1 MSKRRSSG
9 IKGCVILLLA
19 VACLVLAAVG
29 WAASELPRWASQNF
43 GSPSTRH
50 GWGMRVVLS
59 VQLYLQRYDLTQ
71 PLDAFGVEQD
81 FEVGLG
87 ESPIQV
93 GERLEQEGLIRN
105 AEAFRIYLVYSG
117 LDISLQ
123 AGKFKLSPA
132 WSAVQI
138 AQQMQDATPTEVTF
152 RLIAGWRLEE
162 VAAALPVNGVQIDP
176 QEFIQA
182 ARNPVGLGLTAN
194 WPEGISLEGYL
205 FPDTYQIKRETSVEE
220 VLNLFLSRFFEQVSA
235 ELREGFNRQ
244 GLNLSQAVTLAS
256 IVQREAVVP
265 DEMPMIASVFFNRL
279 AINMK
284 LDSDPTVQY
293 ALGYQ
298 NIRGGWWTNPLSLA
312 DLQVDS
318 PYNTYIYRDL
328 PPGPIASPSLSAMQ
342 AVAQPAQ
349 TPYYYFRAAC
359 DGSGLHNFA
368 QTFEEQVQNA
378 CP

>member
-9 IKGCVILLLA
+9 IKGCIILLLA
-19 VACLVLAAVG
+19 VACLVLASVG
-29 WAASELPRWASQNF
+29 WAASELPRWASKNY

-59 VQLYLQRYDLTQ
+59 VQLYLQRYDLNQ
-71 PLDAFGVEQD
+71 PLNALGVDQD

-93 GERLEQEGLIRN
+93 AERLEQEGLIRN

-138 AQQMQDATPTEVTF
+138 AQQMQDATPTEVAF

-182 ARNPVGLGLTAN
+182 VRNPVGLGLTAN

-205 FPDTYQIKRETSVEE
+205 FPDTYQIQRETSVEE

-265 DEMPMIASVFFNRL
+265 DEMPMIASVFYNRL

-298 NIRGGWWTNPLSLA
+298 NGRGGWWTNPLSLA

-359 DGSGLHNFA
+359 EGSGLHNFA